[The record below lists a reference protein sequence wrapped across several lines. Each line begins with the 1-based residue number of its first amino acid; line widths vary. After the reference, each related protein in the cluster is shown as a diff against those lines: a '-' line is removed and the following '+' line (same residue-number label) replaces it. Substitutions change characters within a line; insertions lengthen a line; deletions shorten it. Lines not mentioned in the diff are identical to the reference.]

1 MNNTEKKRDEF
12 DLVLED
18 MKMEPECRPSDRNK
32 SETDDGSDFAES
44 CAGCF
49 AYRRSYFSRG
59 ESDYESMQHKSD

>member
-12 DLVLED
+12 GAGSGF
-18 MKMEPECRPSDRNK
+18 RPSDRNK

-59 ESDYESMQHKSD
+59 ESDYESMQHKSG